1 MAETETESVPT
12 SGFKVRPL
20 SRVAKP
26 DAQVAGGGQQK
37 AESSIPEP
45 HDSKFQSKSSRLRE
59 LTGELRE
66 LEARLRLG
74 GGLDKI
80 EKQHKAHKL
89 TARERI
95 DLLLD
100 NDSYKQEVGLLV
112 AYDQYLQSRG
122 QKSEVRS
129 QKSEVG
135 GTVEQEIGGAPAAGV
150 VTTIGRVAGRE
161 VVVVAND
168 ATVKAGSWWP
178 ETIKKILRAQEIAM
192 RSRVPIIY
200 LVDSAGVNLPY
211 QGGVFPGQYGASRIF
226 YYNSIMRR
234 YLKVPQISAV
244 MGPCIA
250 GGAYLPALSDIIIM
264 VEGTS
269 FMGLGGAN
277 LVKGATGQTIDNET
291 LGGARTHNE
300 LSGVAHYR
308 VKNDEECTAK
318 IREFVS
324 ELPTKAQ
331 CAVSITNGAD
341 PKTPEENLYDII
353 PEDHRQPYNV
363 RELLNC
369 VLDEG
374 NLDEF
379 QADYAKEVITGHAR
393 IRGIQVGVIANNR
406 GMFRDPA
413 GGSPK
418 FGGIIYTESA
428 EKVAYFIETCN
439 RHQTPLLFI
448 QDVSGFMVGS
458 EAEHSGIIRAGARF
472 VEAMATA
479 IVPKI
484 VVTVNHASGAGY
496 YAMAGQGF
504 DPDFIFSWPT
514 GRMGVMEGDSAVQAV
529 FGSELA
535 KLRAKREEPSEELEA
550 EMQKV
555 RETYERDL
563 DAKYAAARGFVDAVI
578 APEETRDAL
587 ELALR
592 VSLNYSGPHLGP
604 FVLPA
609 ALV

>member
-1 MAETETESVPT
+1 MAERESEVVST

-20 SRVAKP
+20 TR
-26 DAQVAGGGQQK
+26 QK
-37 AESSIPEP
+37 AEGGEQKGGVTIATEKPSS
-45 HDSKFQSKSSRLRE
+45 DSPTDTPSKKSRLRE
-59 LTGELRE
+59 LTSELRE
-66 LEARLRLG
+66 LEAKLRLG
-74 GGLDKI
+74 GGA
-80 EKQHKAHKL
+80 ERVAKQHKQGKL

-100 NDSYKQEVGLLV
+100 KDSFSQEIGLLV
-112 AYDQYLQSRG
+112 AYDQYKPDRVK
-122 QKSEVRS
+122 KSAA
-129 QKSEVG
+129 SESA
-135 GTVEQEIGGAPAAGV
+135 EEIGTAPAAGV
-150 VTTIGRVAGRE
+150 VTTVGYVSGRE

-178 ETIKKILRAQEIAM
+178 ETIRKILRAQEIAM
-192 RSRVPIIY
+192 RSRIPIIY

-250 GGAYLPALSDIIIM
+250 GGAYLPALSDVIIM

-291 LGGARTHNE
+291 LGGARAHNE

-308 VKNDEECTAK
+308 IKNDDQAIAK
-318 IREFVS
+318 IREFVA
-324 ELPTKAQ
+324 ELPAEQKPDIRSQKSEETK
-331 CAVSITNGAD
+331 
-341 PKTPEENLYDII
+341 PKHPIEKIYDVI
-353 PEDHRQPYNV
+353 PEDHRQPYDT
-363 RELLNC
+363 RALLEC
-369 VLDEG
+369 ILDG
-374 NLDEF
+374 GHLDEF
-379 QADYAKEVITGHAR
+379 QADYAKEIITGHASLG
-393 IRGIQVGVIANNR
+393 GIQVGVIANAR
-406 GMFRDPA
+406 GMFRDPS
-413 GGSPK
+413 GGAPR

-428 EKVAYFIETCN
+428 EKVAYFIDTCN
-439 RHQTPLLFI
+439 RHGTPLLFV

-484 VVTVNHASGAGY
+484 VLTINHASGAGY

-514 GRMGVMEGDSAVQAV
+514 GRMGVMEGESAVQAV
-529 FGSELA
+529 FGSELERL
-535 KLRAKREEPSEELEA
+535 KKNGQEPTPELEI
-550 EMQKV
+550 EMRKV
-555 RETYERDL
+555 RETYEREL

-578 APEETRDAL
+578 APEDTRAAL

-592 VSLNYSGPHLGP
+592 VSLNYSGPHLGQ
-604 FVLPA
+604 FVVTASLT
-609 ALV
+609 

>member
-1 MAETETESVPT
+1 MKKSD
-12 SGFKVRPL
+12 SGTATKQP
-20 SRVAKP
+20 
-26 DAQVAGGGQQK
+26 
-37 AESSIPEP
+37 
-45 HDSKFQSKSSRLRE
+45 SRLRE
-59 LTGELRE
+59 LTDQLLQ
-66 LEARLRLG
+66 LETRLRSG
-74 GGLDKI
+74 GGPDKI
-80 EKQHKAHKL
+80 DRQHQQGKL

-95 DLLLD
+95 ELLLD
-100 NDSYKQEVGLLV
+100 KDSYSQEIGLLV
-112 AYDQYLQSRG
+112 AYDQYD
-122 QKSEVRS
+122 
-129 QKSEVG
+129 
-135 GTVEQEIGGAPAAGV
+135 GGAPAAGV
-150 VTTIGRVAGRE
+150 VTVVGRVEGRE

-308 VKNDEECTAK
+308 VPDDQMCIER

-324 ELPTKAQ
+324 ELPKPASVTE
-331 CAVSITNGAD
+331 STGE
-341 PKTPEENLYDII
+341 PLRRGEELYEII
-353 PEDHRQPYNV
+353 PEDHRQPYDV
-363 RELLNC
+363 RKLLEC
-369 VLDEG
+369 LLDDG
-374 NLDEF
+374 HLDEF
-379 QADYAKEVITGHAR
+379 QADYAKEMITGHGR
-393 IRGIQVGVIANNR
+393 VNGIQVGVIANHR
-406 GMFRDPA
+406 GMVRMP
-413 GGSPK
+413 GGKPPR

-439 RHQTPLLFI
+439 RHHTPLLFV

-458 EAEHSGIIRAGARF
+458 DAEHSGIIRAGAQF

-479 IVPKI
+479 TVPKI
-484 VVTVNHASGAGY
+484 VLTVNHASGAGY

-529 FGSELA
+529 FGSQLE
-535 KLRAKREEPSEELEA
+535 KLKKSGGSPDEALTA
-550 EMQKV
+550 EMDKV
-555 RETYERDL
+555 RETYDMEL

-578 APEETRDAL
+578 TPETTRAAL
-587 ELALR
+587 DLALR
-592 VSLNYSGPHLGP
+592 TTQNYSGPHLGQ
-604 FVLPA
+604 FVLPPS
-609 ALV
+609 LV

>member
-1 MAETETESVPT
+1 MKIANVETT
-12 SGFKVRPL
+12 K
-20 SRVAKP
+20 
-26 DAQVAGGGQQK
+26 
-37 AESSIPEP
+37 
-45 HDSKFQSKSSRLRE
+45 RLRQLTDE
-59 LTGELRE
+59 LKQ
-66 LEARLRLG
+66 LENRLRLG
-74 GGLDKI
+74 GGPDKI
-80 EKQHKAHKL
+80 ERQHQQGKL

-95 DLLLD
+95 ALLLD
-100 NDSYKQEVGLLV
+100 KDSYHQEIGLLV
-112 AYDQYLQSRG
+112 AYDQY
-122 QKSEVRS
+122 E
-129 QKSEVG
+129 
-135 GTVEQEIGGAPAAGV
+135 GGAPGAGV
-150 VTTIGRVAGRE
+150 VTVVGRVEGRE

-211 QGGVFPGQYGASRIF
+211 QGGVFPGQYGAARIF

-234 YLKVPQISAV
+234 YLKVPQIAAV

-308 VKNDEECTAK
+308 VADDQACIEK

-324 ELPTKAQ
+324 ELPQSEPA
-331 CAVSITNGAD
+331 GAMQQ
-341 PKTPEENLYDII
+341 PGESLRPIEELYDII
-353 PEDHRQPYNV
+353 PEDHRQPYDA
-363 RELLNC
+363 RKLLEC
-369 VLDEG
+369 LLDDG
-374 NLDEF
+374 HLDEF
-379 QADYAKEVITGHAR
+379 QADYAKEMITGHAR
-393 IRGIQVGVIANNR
+393 IRGIQVGVIANHR
-406 GMFRDPA
+406 GMVRAP
-413 GGSPK
+413 GGKPPR

-439 RHQTPLLFI
+439 RHQTPLLFV

-479 IVPKI
+479 VVPKI
-484 VVTVNHASGAGY
+484 VLTVNHASGAGY

-529 FGSELA
+529 FGSQLE
-535 KLRAKREEPSEELEA
+535 KLKKNGQSPDAALNA
-550 EMQKV
+550 EMDKV
-555 RETYERDL
+555 RETYDMEL

-578 APEETRDAL
+578 TPEDTRLAL

-592 VSLNYSGPHLGP
+592 TGQTYTGPHLGQ
-604 FVLPA
+604 FVIPPG
-609 ALV
+609 VV

>member
-1 MAETETESVPT
+1 MKKSDSGPATKQPT
-12 SGFKVRPL
+12 
-20 SRVAKP
+20 
-26 DAQVAGGGQQK
+26 
-37 AESSIPEP
+37 
-45 HDSKFQSKSSRLRE
+45 RLRE
-59 LTGELRE
+59 LTDQLDQ
-66 LEARLRLG
+66 LETRLRLG
-74 GGLDKI
+74 GGPNKMDR
-80 EKQHKAHKL
+80 QHQQGKL

-95 DLLLD
+95 ERLLD
-100 NDSYKQEVGLLV
+100 KESYAQEIGLLV
-112 AYDQYLQSRG
+112 AYDQYD
-122 QKSEVRS
+122 
-129 QKSEVG
+129 
-135 GTVEQEIGGAPAAGV
+135 GGAPGAGV
-150 VTTIGRVAGRE
+150 VTVVGRVEDRE

-308 VKNDEECTAK
+308 VADDQTCIEK

-324 ELPTKAQ
+324 ELPKPPVVTVAEISD
-331 CAVSITNGAD
+331 ALRPAD
-341 PKTPEENLYDII
+341 ELYDII
-353 PEDHRQPYNV
+353 PEDHRQPYDV
-363 RELLNC
+363 RKLLEC
-369 VLDEG
+369 LLDDG
-374 NLDEF
+374 HLDEF
-379 QADYAKEVITGHAR
+379 QADYAKEMLTGHAR
-393 IRGIQVGVIANNR
+393 ICGIQIGVIANHR
-406 GMFRDPA
+406 GMVRVP
-413 GGSPK
+413 GGKPPR

-458 EAEHSGIIRAGARF
+458 DAEHSGIIRAGAKF

-479 IVPKI
+479 TVPKI
-484 VVTVNHASGAGY
+484 VLTVNHASGAGY

-504 DPDFIFSWPT
+504 DPDFIYSWPT

-529 FGSELA
+529 FGSQLE
-535 KLRAKREEPSEELEA
+535 KLKKNSESPDQALID
-550 EMQKV
+550 EMDKV
-555 RETYERDL
+555 RETYDMEL

-578 APEETRDAL
+578 RPESTRQAL

-592 VSLNYSGPHLGP
+592 TAQNYSGPHLGQ
-604 FVLPA
+604 FVLPPN
-609 ALV
+609 LV

>member
-1 MAETETESVPT
+1 MKSEA
-12 SGFKVRPL
+12 RPASEEARTRLRHL
-20 SRVAKP
+20 STDLLRLEAKLRR
-26 DAQVAGGGQQK
+26 GGGPDKVERQHQQ
-37 AESSIPEP
+37 
-45 HDSKFQSKSSRLRE
+45 
-59 LTGELRE
+59 G
-66 LEARLRLG
+66 
-74 GGLDKI
+74 
-80 EKQHKAHKL
+80 KL

-95 DLLLD
+95 ELLLD
-100 NDSYKQEVGLLV
+100 KGTFAQEIGLLV
-112 AYDQYLQSRG
+112 AYDEYNGS
-122 QKSEVRS
+122 
-129 QKSEVG
+129 
-135 GTVEQEIGGAPAAGV
+135 APAAGV
-150 VTTIGRVAGRE
+150 VTVMGRVGGRE

-192 RSRVPIIY
+192 RSHVPIIY

-234 YLKVPQISAV
+234 YLKIPQISAV

-250 GGAYLPALSDIIIM
+250 GGAYLPALSDIIVM

-308 VKNDEECTAK
+308 VADDKACVAK

-324 ELPTKAQ
+324 ELPVKPQ
-331 CAVSITNGAD
+331 SAVSITESVEAARPASD
-341 PKTPEENLYDII
+341 LYELI
-353 PEDHRQPYNV
+353 PEDHRQPYDM
-363 RELLNC
+363 REVLAC
-369 VLDEG
+369 ILDEG
-374 NLDEF
+374 HLDEF
-379 QADYAKEVITGHAR
+379 QADYAREMITGHAR
-393 IRGIQVGVIANNR
+393 LRGIQVGIITNSR
-406 GMFRDPA
+406 GMIRQPA
-413 GGSPK
+413 GGPPR
-418 FGGIIYTESA
+418 FGGIIYADSA

-448 QDVSGFMVGS
+448 QDVSGFMVGA

-479 IVPKI
+479 AVPKI
-484 VVTVNHASGAGY
+484 VLTINHASGAGY

-514 GRMGVMEGDSAVQAV
+514 GRMGVMEGESAVGAL
-529 FGSELA
+529 FGTQLE
-535 KLRAKREEPSEELEA
+535 KLKREGAQADEKLTA
-550 EMQKV
+550 EMAKV
-555 RETYERDL
+555 REDYEQQL
-563 DAKYAAARGFVDAVI
+563 DARYAAARGFVDAVI
-578 APEETRDAL
+578 VPEETRDAL

-592 VSLNYSGPHLGP
+592 VGLNYAGPHLGQ
-604 FVLPA
+604 FVLPPT
-609 ALV
+609 LS